1 MKRYG
6 KTVAAT
12 ADYIN
17 AELIRSLAED
27 DASLLGP
34 NFRR

>member
-6 KTVAAT
+6 NTVAASG
-12 ADYIN
+12 DYLN
-17 AELIRSLAED
+17 AEIIRSLAGD

-34 NFRR
+34 NFQR